1 MYPGWYSRKV
11 VYYIVDRYGHESEW
25 IHTTALFTIFSDH
38 CTEQNIS
45 QPRFDHE
52 VVPDCSGKTMH
63 KVWVILNKEK
73 LGLSMTFANVD
84 EGREMVSKYAL
95 IRLQKQAKIS

>member
-1 MYPGWYSRKV
+1 
-11 VYYIVDRYGHESEW
+11 
-25 IHTTALFTIFSDH
+25 
-38 CTEQNIS
+38 
-45 QPRFDHE
+45 
-52 VVPDCSGKTMH
+52 MH